1 MISDEIIDIIKQL
14 LISDKIK
21 IGFYQEAEEY
31 EITRV
36 WKSGRFYGVE
46 ITYSENNKDYTSVQT
61 FDKSRVVSILRDNK
75 LNKLLNGL

>member
-21 IGFYQEAEEY
+21 IGFYQEAEEW

-36 WKSGRFYGVE
+36 WKFGRFYGVE

-61 FDKSRVVSILRDNK
+61 FDKSRVVAILRDNK

>member
-1 MISDEIIDIIKQL
+1 MISDEVIDIIKQL

-21 IGFYQEAEEY
+21 IGFYQESEEW

-61 FDKSRVVSILRDNK
+61 FDKSRVDSILRDNK

>member
-21 IGFYQEAEEY
+21 IGFYQEAEEW

-61 FDKSRVVSILRDNK
+61 FNKSRVDAILRDNK